1 MLSRERPSCIVFFAM
16 ILVVCLAPSVGAGQ
30 RPVKPAAP
38 GTGGDPTWQRMVR
51 LSDGRTLVTDGGLAI
66 DAGIAKPA
74 VLPTQVLGPSSAKIL
89 EGYLT
94 APLKDE
100 FGLGDF
106 RTTATGRT
114 YIAPSGVVL
123 NATYIDYLRRILPT
137 TKLRF
142 RMKGDFEPVVILANG
157 TPIGVLMPVKR

>member
-1 MLSRERPSCIVFFAM
+1 
-16 ILVVCLAPSVGAGQ
+16 
-30 RPVKPAAP
+30 
-38 GTGGDPTWQRMVR
+38 MVR

-74 VLPTQVLGPSSAKIL
+74 ALPTQVLGPASAKIL
-89 EGYLT
+89 EGYLA

-100 FGLGDF
+100 FTLGDL
-106 RTTATGRT
+106 RSTATGHT

-123 NATYIDYLRRILPT
+123 NATYIDYLRRIMPT

-142 RMKGDFEPVVILANG
+142 RMKGDLEPVVVLANG